1 MTPSKTIKN
10 IFYLIEKALFIR
22 GSEFLSYETELRKMM
37 PDFEL
42 RNIYRNSSFEL
53 LTWLCEILK

>member
-10 IFYLIEKALFIR
+10 VFYLIEKALFIR

-42 RNIYRNSSFEL
+42 LNIYRNSSFKL
-53 LTWLCEILK
+53 LT